1 MSERGSNH
9 ERNGDGANGARPMLP
24 ADDPESGALWAR
36 LVADWF
42 EEQAALVVAELE
54 RPGPASAEA
63 PEAARA
69 DRGR

>member
-1 MSERGSNH
+1 MPDQAPHADSNA
-9 ERNGDGANGARPMLP
+9 ANP
-24 ADDPESGALWAR
+24 ASDAQWTR
-36 LVADWF
+36 LVAEWF

-54 RPGPASAEA
+54 RAGGASAEA

>member
-1 MSERGSNH
+1 MSERGRSHDGN
-9 ERNGDGANGARPMLP
+9 GANGAPPMLP
-24 ADDPESGALWAR
+24 TDDPASGALWAR

-54 RPGPASAEA
+54 RSRASAEA
-63 PEAARA
+63 PEAAPA